1 MTVLRSHLRFE
12 LGLLTPFVR
21 ARKAD
26 SVKERN
32 RLSLVGTHESGE
44 GQAATP
50 GLDRYP
56 ALADAGLVL
65 GMSGPALR
73 KKFDRGDLPR
83 KFLLR
88 VGPRTLRVDIVGL
101 LKFLKGEASQLSA

>member
-1 MTVLRSHLRFE
+1 M
-12 LGLLTPFVR
+12 
-21 ARKAD
+21 
-26 SVKERN
+26 KERKQ
-32 RLSLVGTHESGE
+32 LSLVGAPGL
-44 GQAATP
+44 GDAKAAPP

-88 VGPRTLRVDIVGL
+88 VGPRTLRVDIAGL
-101 LKFLKGEASQLSA
+101 LLFLKGQANQMSA